1 MLKCSLIIT
10 TYNNVDFLGMTL
22 KSLLHQ
28 SHFPDE
34 VLIADDGSGDET
46 RLFIEQYKNS
56 APFDVQHI
64 WHEDK
69 GFRAG
74 MIRNKAIA
82 ASRFDFIII
91 IDGDLVLHKDFI
103 ADYLVNAEPG
113 TYLQGNRLRL
123 SDEQTRRY
131 VKQSKTSYS
140 IFELGIDRLPKKIH
154 SRLLSRIATITSEK
168 PLSISSCSQ
177 GHFKK
182 DIIAVNGF
190 NDDFVG
196 WGCEDSELL
205 LRLINRNVKCKF
217 MKFCAIA
224 YHLDHP
230 HRKNEEQHARNI
242 EIEEETRRSKKTY
255 CENGINKYL

>member
-1 MLKCSLIIT
+1 MLKCSLVIT
-10 TYNNVDFLGMTL
+10 TYNNVDYLGLTL
-22 KSLLHQ
+22 KSLLQQ
-28 SHFPDE
+28 SHYPDE
-34 VLIADDGSGDET
+34 VLIADDGSSDET
-46 RLFIEQYKNS
+46 RLFIERYKRD
-56 APFDVQHI
+56 APFVVRHI

-82 ASRFDFIII
+82 ASQYDFIII

-103 ADYLVNAEPG
+103 EDYLVNAEPG

-123 SDEQTRRY
+123 NEEQTKRY
-131 VKQSKTSYS
+131 VKQSKTKYS
-140 IFELGIDRLPKKIH
+140 LFELRFDRLPKKIH
-154 SRLLSRIATITSEK
+154 NRLLSRITSVTSEK

-182 DIIAVNGF
+182 AILAVNGF
-190 NDDFVG
+190 NDDFIG

-205 LRLINRNVKCKF
+205 WRLINNKVKCKF

-230 HRKNEEQHARNI
+230 HRKNEDQHSRNI
-242 EIEEETRRSKKTY
+242 EIEKETRRNKIIY
-255 CENGINKYL
+255 CENGIDKYL